1 MSFGHI
7 IEQVLRQGMAGQS
20 RARLEHSVGPQ
31 GLGGVP
37 GLGELLGAVLA
48 GRASGRPASGGGL
61 GDVFGGNPPGRAS
74 TGGLED
80 LLGGMLGGAT
90 RGAGGAGGGLGDLL
104 GGILGGGRAK
114 RSGSGSGAGMAIL
127 ATIAMAA
134 LKNWSQ
140 SRGPAVGLTD
150 AAQSIAPGEMDAMT
164 APETEQLVLLA
175 MISAA
180 KADGAVDEAEI
191 ERIVGQIDDD
201 GVSSAEKE
209 FLLAELRKPLDL
221 RGLVDAV
228 PSAAVACTGL
238 RRVALRH
245 QGRHGGRGGLPA
257 AARRPARPRRG
268 DRHTSARADGCAR
281 RVRGRRGRS
290 GRPDP
295 SARSVCAV
303 PRAGRERASSAS
315 PAVQPRG
322 RTPEAGVRSPRRSP

>member
-1 MSFGHI
+1 MSFGSI

-37 GLGELLGAVLA
+37 GLGELLGAVLG
-48 GRASGRPASGGGL
+48 GRAAGRPASGGGL
-61 GDVFGGNPPGRAS
+61 GDVFGGNPSGRAS

-104 GGILGGGRAK
+104 GGVLGGGRAR
-114 RSGSGSGAGMAIL
+114 RSGSRSGAGMAIL

-140 SRGPAVGLTD
+140 SRGPAMGLTD
-150 AAQSIAPGEMDAMT
+150 AASSIAPGEMDAMT

-201 GVSSAEKE
+201 GVSPAEKE

-228 PSAAVACTGL
+228 PSAAVAAQVYGASLFVIKVDTEAEADYLQQLAGLLGLDAGTVTRLHELTG
-238 RRVALRH
+238 A
-245 QGRHGGRGGLPA
+245 
-257 AARRPARPRRG
+257 
-268 DRHTSARADGCAR
+268 
-281 RVRGRRGRS
+281 
-290 GRPDP
+290 
-295 SARSVCAV
+295 
-303 PRAGRERASSAS
+303 
-315 PAVQPRG
+315 PAV
-322 RTPEAGVRSPRRSP
+322 

>member
-37 GLGELLGAVLA
+37 GLGELLGAVLG

-140 SRGPAVGLTD
+140 SRGPAGLD
-150 AAQSIAPGEMDAMT
+150 GRG
-164 APETEQLVLLA
+164 PEHRA
-175 MISAA
+175 GRDGRD
-180 KADGAVDEAEI
+180 DGAGDRAA
-191 ERIVGQIDDD
+191 RAAGD
-201 GVSSAEKE
+201 GSPRPRPTARSTRRRSSA
-209 FLLAELRKPLDL
+209 
-221 RGLVDAV
+221 
-228 PSAAVACTGL
+228 SS
-238 RRVALRH
+238 
-245 QGRHGGRGGLPA
+245 GRSTTTA
-257 AARRPARPRRG
+257 SARPRRSSCSRSCASRSIFG
-268 DRHTSARADGCAR
+268 DWSTPCRARPWAQVYGASLFVIKVDTEAEADYLQQL
-281 RVRGRRGRS
+281 
-290 GRPDP
+290 
-295 SARSVCAV
+295 
-303 PRAGRERASSAS
+303 AGPLGLDAGTVTRLHELTGA
-315 PAVQPRG
+315 PAV
-322 RTPEAGVRSPRRSP
+322 